1 MSRLICRLLVLTV
14 LITSIVRPAFAQNLS
29 LISDAETERMIRE
42 FAAPVFAAA
51 GLTTDSVSVHIVND
65 RALNAFVAGGQR
77 IFLFTGL
84 LVEADHPGQI
94 IGVLAHE
101 TGHIS
106 GSHLARTQDALRGAN
121 AIAVVAAVLGVA
133 AAVAGGGGAAGAAV
147 VGGGTQVAGQSI
159 LQYSR
164 VQESAADQAAVR
176 FFEDTGQS
184 SRGLI
189 EVLQKLGDQEALL
202 RRNQTSY
209 GRTHPLSRDRI
220 LALERL
226 TNSSPS
232 RDAEPTPEQIAAFDR
247 VRAKVMAFLNPK
259 RAMKEYGETDT
270 SVPARYAR
278 AAANHQLTNPDRAIA
293 EIDSLIAD
301 FPDDPFFHELKGQI
315 IFENGGRGE
324 RSHPFNKPSAW
335 HRTNLSSGS
344 LWVRPC
350 RHERSGVDERG
361 DRPPGGSC
369 SDRSDIDRRLG
380 SIGHR
385 LWTRQ
390 TTWHVEPGQRR
401 ASHWVGARRRCPR
414 PRDTRGAT
422 SAGRISRSFACS
434 RYLERS
440 QAATLISL
448 AS

>member
-1 MSRLICRLLVLTV
+1 VTRFFGWLLVFTV
-14 LITSIVRPAFAQNLS
+14 LISSIVRPAFAQNLS

-65 RALNAFVAGGQR
+65 PALNAFVAGGQR

-133 AAVAGGGGAAGAAV
+133 AAVAGGGAAGAAV
-147 VGGGTQVAGQSI
+147 LGSGTQIAGRSV

-176 FFEDTGQS
+176 FLEDTGQS

-189 EVLQKLGDQEALL
+189 EVMKKLGDQETLL

-220 LALERL
+220 LALETL
-226 TNSSPS
+226 TDRSAS
-232 RDAEPTPEQIAAFDR
+232 RASNPTLKQVAMFDR
-247 VRAKVMAFLNPK
+247 VRAKVLAFLDPK
-259 RAMKEYGETDT
+259 KALREYLNTDA

-278 AAANHQLTNPDRAIA
+278 AIAHHQLTNPTRAVA

-301 FPDDPFFHELKGQI
+301 FPDDPYFHELKGQI
-315 IFENGGRGE
+315 LYENGGRGTAIPPHRE
-324 RSHPFNKPSAW
+324 AVRLAPQEPLLRLALGQSLLAMDDPALTREAIIHLEEAIRFDRALTGAW
-335 HRTNLSSGS
+335 GQLAIAYGR
-344 LWVRPC
+344 
-350 RHERSGVDERG
+350 DAQ
-361 DRPPGGSC
+361 
-369 SDRSDIDRRLG
+369 
-380 SIGHR
+380 IGM
-385 LWTRQ
+385 
-390 TTWHVEPGQRR
+390 
-401 ASHWVGARRRCPR
+401 S
-414 PRDTRGAT
+414 
-422 SAGRISRSFACS
+422 
-434 RYLERS
+434 
-440 QAATLISL
+440 SL
-448 AS
+448 ASAEQAMGVGRLGDARGHATRAERLLPVGSPGQLRAQDILSAVKPRR

>member
-1 MSRLICRLLVLTV
+1 MTRFFGWLLVFTV
-14 LITSIVRPAFAQNLS
+14 LVSSIVRPAFAQNLS

-65 RALNAFVAGGQR
+65 PALNAFVAGGQR

-133 AAVAGGGGAAGAAV
+133 AAVVGGGGAAGAAV
-147 VGGGTQVAGQSI
+147 LGGGTQIAGQSV

-164 VQESAADQAAVR
+164 VQESAADQAAVS
-176 FFEDTGQS
+176 FLEDTGQS

-189 EVLQKLGDQEALL
+189 EVMEKLGDQEALL

-220 LALERL
+220 LALETL
-226 TNSSPS
+226 TNRASS
-232 RDAEPTPEQIAAFDR
+232 RDVSPTPEQVVMFNR
-247 VRAKVMAFLNPK
+247 VRAKVLAFLNPK
-259 RAMKEYGETDT
+259 KAMRAYPDTDT

-278 AAANHQLTNPDRAIA
+278 AVANHQLTNPTRAVA
-293 EIDSLIAD
+293 EIDSLIAE
-301 FPDDPFFHELKGQI
+301 FPDDPYFHELKGQI
-315 IFENGGRGE
+315 LFENGGRGAAIPPHKE
-324 RSHPFNKPSAW
+324 AVRLAPQEPLLRLALGQSLVAMDDPALTKEAIIHLEEAVRIDRDLTGAW
-335 HRTNLSSGS
+335 GQLAIAYGRDGQLGMSSLSSA
-344 LWVRPC
+344 
-350 RHERSGVDERG
+350 EQAM
-361 DRPPGGSC
+361 GGG
-369 SDRSDIDRRLG
+369 RLG
-380 SIGHR
+380 DARGHATRAER
-385 LWTRQ
+385 LLP
-390 TTWHVEPGQRR
+390 VGSPGHLRAQDILSAAKPRR
-401 ASHWVGARRRCPR
+401 
-414 PRDTRGAT
+414 
-422 SAGRISRSFACS
+422 
-434 RYLERS
+434 
-440 QAATLISL
+440 
-448 AS
+448 

>member
-147 VGGGTQVAGQSI
+147 VGGGSQVAGQSI

-176 FFEDTGQS
+176 FLEDTGQS

-220 LALERL
+220 LALEKL
-226 TNSSPS
+226 TNNSPS
-232 RDAEPTPEQIAAFDR
+232 RDAQPSPEQVAAFDR

-259 RAMKEYGETDT
+259 RAMREYDEDDT

-278 AAANHQLTNPDRAIA
+278 ATANHQLTNPDRAIA

-301 FPDDPFFHELKGQI
+301 FPEDPFFHELKGQI
-315 IFENGGRGE
+315 TFENGGRGAAIP
-324 RSHPFNKPSAW
+324 PFQEA
-335 HRTNLSSGS
+335 
-344 LWVRPC
+344 VRLAP
-350 RHERSGVDERG
+350 HEPLLRLALGQALVAMNDPALTKEAIIHLEEAVR
-361 DRPPGGSC
+361 
-369 SDRSDIDRRLG
+369 IDRELTGAWGQLAIAYGRDKQLG
-380 SIGHR
+380 MS
-385 LWTRQ
+385 
-390 TTWHVEPGQRR
+390 
-401 ASHWVGARRRCPR
+401 
-414 PRDTRGAT
+414 
-422 SAGRISRSFACS
+422 
-434 RYLERS
+434 
-440 QAATLISL
+440 SL
-448 AS
+448 ASAEQAIGSGRTGDARAHATRAERLLPVGSPGHLRAQDILSAAKPRR

>member
-1 MSRLICRLLVLTV
+1 MSRFFGRLLVLTV
-14 LITSIVRPAFAQNLS
+14 LITSIFRPAFAQNLS
-29 LISDAETERMIRE
+29 LISDAETERMIRD

-121 AIAVVAAVLGVA
+121 AIAVVAAVLGIA

-147 VGGGTQVAGQSI
+147 LGGGTQIAGQSI

-176 FFEDTGQS
+176 FLEDTGQS
-184 SRGLI
+184 ARGLI
-189 EVLQKLGDQEALL
+189 EVMEKLGDQEALL
-202 RRNQTSY
+202 RRNQSTY

-226 TNSSPS
+226 TIQSAS
-232 RDAEPTPEQIAAFDR
+232 RDAAPPPEQVATFDR
-247 VRAKVMAFLNPK
+247 VRAKVLAFLDPK
-259 RAMKEYGETDT
+259 KALRKFAESDS

-278 AAANHQLTNPDRAIA
+278 AIANHRLTNPTRAIE
-293 EIDSLIAD
+293 EIDTLIAD

-315 IFENGGRGE
+315 LFENGGRDAAIPPHREAVRLAPHEPLLRVALGQALVAMNDRILNDE
-324 RSHPFNKPSAW
+324 AIIHLEEAVRINRDLAGAW
-335 HRTNLSSGS
+335 GQLAIAYGR
-344 LWVRPC
+344 
-350 RHERSGVDERG
+350 DEQ
-361 DRPPGGSC
+361 
-369 SDRSDIDRRLG
+369 LG
-380 SIGHR
+380 MS
-385 LWTRQ
+385 
-390 TTWHVEPGQRR
+390 
-401 ASHWVGARRRCPR
+401 
-414 PRDTRGAT
+414 
-422 SAGRISRSFACS
+422 
-434 RYLERS
+434 
-440 QAATLISL
+440 SL
-448 AS
+448 ASAEQAMGVGRTGDARAHATRAERLLPVGSPGHIRAQDILSAAKPRR

>member
-1 MSRLICRLLVLTV
+1 VTRFFGWLLVFTV
-14 LITSIVRPAFAQNLS
+14 LISSIVRPAFAQKLS
-29 LISDAETERMIRE
+29 LITDAETERMILE

-65 RALNAFVAGGQR
+65 PALNAFVAGGQR

-133 AAVAGGGGAAGAAV
+133 AAVAGGGAAGAAV
-147 VGGGTQVAGQSI
+147 LGSGTQIAGRSV

-176 FFEDTGQS
+176 FLEDTGQS

-189 EVLQKLGDQEALL
+189 EVMKKLGDQETLL

-220 LALERL
+220 LALETL
-226 TNSSPS
+226 TDRSAS
-232 RDAEPTPEQIAAFDR
+232 RASNPTLKQVAMFDR
-247 VRAKVMAFLNPK
+247 VRAKVLAFLDPK
-259 RAMKEYGETDT
+259 KALREYLNTDA

-278 AAANHQLTNPDRAIA
+278 AIAHHQLTNPTRAVA

-301 FPDDPFFHELKGQI
+301 FPDDPYFHELKGQI
-315 IFENGGRGE
+315 LYENGGRGTAIPPHRE
-324 RSHPFNKPSAW
+324 AVRLAPQEPLLRLALGQSLLAMDDPALTREAIIHLEEAIRFDRALTGAW
-335 HRTNLSSGS
+335 GQLAIAYGR
-344 LWVRPC
+344 
-350 RHERSGVDERG
+350 DAQ
-361 DRPPGGSC
+361 
-369 SDRSDIDRRLG
+369 
-380 SIGHR
+380 IGM
-385 LWTRQ
+385 
-390 TTWHVEPGQRR
+390 
-401 ASHWVGARRRCPR
+401 S
-414 PRDTRGAT
+414 
-422 SAGRISRSFACS
+422 
-434 RYLERS
+434 
-440 QAATLISL
+440 SL
-448 AS
+448 ASAEQAMGVGRLGDARGHATRAERLLPVGSPGQLRAQDILSAVKPRR

>member
-1 MSRLICRLLVLTV
+1 VTRFFGWLLVFTV
-14 LITSIVRPAFAQNLS
+14 LISSIVRPAFAQKLS
-29 LISDAETERMIRE
+29 LITDAETERMIRE

-65 RALNAFVAGGQR
+65 PALNAFVAGGQR

-133 AAVAGGGGAAGAAV
+133 AAVAGGGAAGAAV
-147 VGGGTQVAGQSI
+147 LGSGTQIAGQSV

-176 FFEDTGQS
+176 FLEDTGQS

-189 EVLQKLGDQEALL
+189 EVMKKLGDQETLL

-220 LALERL
+220 LALETL
-226 TNSSPS
+226 TDRSAS
-232 RDAEPTPEQIAAFDR
+232 RASNPTLKQVAMFDR
-247 VRAKVMAFLNPK
+247 VRAKVLAFLDPK
-259 RAMKEYGETDT
+259 KAMREYLNTDA

-278 AAANHQLTNPDRAIA
+278 AIAHHQLTNPTRAVA

-301 FPDDPFFHELKGQI
+301 FPDDPYFHELKGQI
-315 IFENGGRGE
+315 LYENGGRGTAIPPHRE
-324 RSHPFNKPSAW
+324 AVRLAPQEPLLRLALGQSLLAMDDPALTREAIIHLEEAIRFDRALTGAW
-335 HRTNLSSGS
+335 GQLAIAYGR
-344 LWVRPC
+344 
-350 RHERSGVDERG
+350 DAQ
-361 DRPPGGSC
+361 
-369 SDRSDIDRRLG
+369 
-380 SIGHR
+380 IGM
-385 LWTRQ
+385 
-390 TTWHVEPGQRR
+390 
-401 ASHWVGARRRCPR
+401 S
-414 PRDTRGAT
+414 
-422 SAGRISRSFACS
+422 
-434 RYLERS
+434 
-440 QAATLISL
+440 SL
-448 AS
+448 ASAEQAMGVGRLGDARGHATRAERLLPVGSPGQLRAQDILSAVKPRR